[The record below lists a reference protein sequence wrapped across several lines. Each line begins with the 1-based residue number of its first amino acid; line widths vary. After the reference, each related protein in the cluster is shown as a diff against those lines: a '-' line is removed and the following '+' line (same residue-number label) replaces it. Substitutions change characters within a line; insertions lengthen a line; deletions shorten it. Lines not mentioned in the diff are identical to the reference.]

1 MELVPRKRLEL
12 FSGRAHPELAR
23 EVADHLQIQLG
34 ELTLREFSD
43 GEIYSRF
50 DQSVRGKDIFLLQT
64 HAGPVNDSIFEQL
77 IMVDAAKRASA
88 KRITAVC
95 PYYGY
100 SRQDRKASGRE
111 PITAKL
117 VADLFKAAGADR
129 IISVDLHSGQIQGFF
144 DGPVDHLT
152 ATQVLTDYL
161 RAQNADDLVIVAPD
175 AGRVKVAERYAQ
187 KLQAGL
193 AVVHKSRP
201 KNMANVVNALN
212 VVGDVADKRC
222 VIVDDMIDTAG
233 TVTAAADLLLDRG
246 ASDVWVMATHPILSG
261 PAMKRLADSSISRVI
276 VTNTLPLTGDRLIDK
291 VEVVSIAKVI
301 ADAIAAVFEDGS
313 VSELF
318 HGDNLS

>member
-12 FSGRAHPELAR
+12 FSGRAHPELAL
-23 EVADHLQIQLG
+23 EVARYLDIELG
-34 ELTLREFSD
+34 AITLREFSD
-43 GEIYSRF
+43 GEIMSRF
-50 DQSVRGKDIFLLQT
+50 DQSVRGKDIFILQS
-64 HAGPVNDSIFEQL
+64 HVGPVNDSIFEQL

-100 SRQDRKASGRE
+100 SRQDRKSSGRE

-117 VADLFKAAGADR
+117 VADLFQAAGADR
-129 IISVDLHSGQIQGFF
+129 LVAVDLHSGQIQGFF

-152 ATQVLTDYL
+152 ASQVLTNYL
-161 RAQNADDLVIVAPD
+161 RAQVTKDLVIVAPD

-187 KLQAGL
+187 RLGASL
-193 AVVHKSRP
+193 ALVHKSRP
-201 KNMANVVNALN
+201 KGTANVVTALE
-212 VVGDVADKRC
+212 VVGEVSGHHC

-233 TVTAAADLLLDRG
+233 TVTAAADLLVRRG
-246 ASDVWVMATHPILSG
+246 AREVWVMATHAILSG
-261 PAMKRLADSSISRVI
+261 PAPKRLMDSPVTKVV
-276 VTNTLPLTGDRLIDK
+276 VTNTLPLSGDRLIPK
-291 VEVVSIAKVI
+291 LEVVSIAKVL

-318 HGDNLS
+318 QGDNLS

>member
-23 EVADHLQIQLG
+23 EVADHLQIKLG

-117 VADLFKAAGADR
+117 VADLFKSAGADR

-187 KLQAGL
+187 KLEAGL

-201 KNMANVVNALN
+201 KNSANVVNALN
-212 VVGDVADKRC
+212 VVGDVAGRRC

-233 TVTAAADLLLDRG
+233 TVTAAADLLLARG
-246 ASDVWVMATHPILSG
+246 AADVWVMATHPILSG
-261 PAMKRLADSSISRVI
+261 PALKRLDDSSISRVI
-276 VTNTLPLTGDRLIDK
+276 VTNTLPLAGDRLIGK
-291 VEVVSIAKVI
+291 IEVVSIAKVI

>member
-12 FSGRAHPELAR
+12 FSGRAHPELAL
-23 EVADHLQIQLG
+23 EVARYLDIELG
-34 ELTLREFSD
+34 AITLREFSD
-43 GEIYSRF
+43 GEIMSRF
-50 DQSVRGKDIFLLQT
+50 DQSVRGKDIFILQS
-64 HAGPVNDSIFEQL
+64 HVGPVNDSIFEQL

-100 SRQDRKASGRE
+100 SRQDRKSSGRE

-117 VADLFKAAGADR
+117 VADLFQAAGADR
-129 IISVDLHSGQIQGFF
+129 LVAVDLHSGQIQGFF

-152 ATQVLTDYL
+152 ASQVLTNYL
-161 RAQNADDLVIVAPD
+161 RAQVTKDLVIVAPD

-187 KLQAGL
+187 RLGASL
-193 AVVHKSRP
+193 ALVHKSRT
-201 KNMANVVNALN
+201 KGTANVVTALE
-212 VVGDVADKRC
+212 VVGEVSGHHC

-233 TVTAAADLLLDRG
+233 TVTAAADLLVRRG
-246 ASDVWVMATHPILSG
+246 AREVWVMATHAILSG
-261 PAMKRLADSSISRVI
+261 PAPKRLMDSPVTKVV
-276 VTNTLPLTGDRLIDK
+276 VTNTLPLSGDRLIPK
-291 VEVVSIAKVI
+291 LEVVSIAKVL

-318 HGDNLS
+318 QGDNLS